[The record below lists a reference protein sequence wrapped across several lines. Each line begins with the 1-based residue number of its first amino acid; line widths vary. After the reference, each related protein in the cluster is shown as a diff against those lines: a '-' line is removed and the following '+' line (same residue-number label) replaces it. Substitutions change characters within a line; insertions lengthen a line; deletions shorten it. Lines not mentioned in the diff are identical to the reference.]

1 MQDDFKVTP
10 SPSEETPSVPPAS
23 SPTQVNDIVSQPTSL
38 TTPQQPQVPSAPA
51 PNQVAPETPP
61 AASAAPVVGTTPQAP
76 MSDELAKLL
85 SSDPG
90 PIPPATS
97 MNFSP
102 GQVSSP
108 SFGGPVMGGPT
119 GSVAPMP
126 AGKPKSKWMLPGG
139 IVAALIVILAVAY
152 YFSIYLP
159 NTPSHVYSS
168 SISNSGLALDKLIQ
182 YSQQQEHASYSTTS
196 FTGSVQEKS
205 PSDSFDATLNGSI
218 DKNANAN
225 VQFNA
230 DLMGEKVNANVISIK
245 APGNT
250 APDVYVQ
257 VSGVKSFLDS
267 LGLNSLDKID
277 GQWID
282 IDHTLIETY
291 LNSLAGQKSSSTG
304 SSAPTYAAVEDAIS
318 KVQTV
323 NKQYLFSTNASTAVF
338 SNPQFIAKE
347 TNGGRTL
354 DHYKVSYNKTHLN
367 AYLTAVGQAL
377 NSSQLNTWYKNMNG
391 GKNLSDGIDIASWQK
406 KVNSAPSNYNFDM
419 WADAKTKLIAKISF
433 TDPSNK
439 SSVFSIEQNYT
450 GGTTYP
456 FELGFTGKDSS
467 GEPEAASLGISMNTA
482 TNKMIFSLTDNETA
496 SDGMTNLT
504 ANISATPSNT
514 PVKVTAPKNAE
525 SFTTLLLQLGL
536 SSGSTSNTSSLL
548 SESTIHTLKVKK

>member
-1 MQDDFKVTP
+1 
-10 SPSEETPSVPPAS
+10 
-23 SPTQVNDIVSQPTSL
+23 
-38 TTPQQPQVPSAPA
+38 
-51 PNQVAPETPP
+51 
-61 AASAAPVVGTTPQAP
+61 
-76 MSDELAKLL
+76 
-85 SSDPG
+85 
-90 PIPPATS
+90 
-97 MNFSP
+97 
-102 GQVSSP
+102 
-108 SFGGPVMGGPT
+108 
-119 GSVAPMP
+119 
-126 AGKPKSKWMLPGG
+126 
-139 IVAALIVILAVAY
+139 
-152 YFSIYLP
+152 
-159 NTPSHVYSS
+159 
-168 SISNSGLALDKLIQ
+168 
-182 YSQQQEHASYSTTS
+182 
-196 FTGSVQEKS
+196 
-205 PSDSFDATLNGSI
+205 
-218 DKNANAN
+218 

-304 SSAPTYAAVEDAIS
+304 SAPTYAAVEDAIS

-338 SNPQFIAKE
+338 SDPQFIAKE
-347 TNGGRTL
+347 TSGGRTL
-354 DHYKVSYNKTHLN
+354 DHYKVSYSKTHLN

-406 KVNSAPSNYNFDM
+406 KVNSAPSNYSFDM
-419 WADAKTKLIAKISF
+419 WADTKTKLIAKISF

-467 GEPEAASLGISMNTA
+467 GQPEAASLGVSMNTA
-482 TNKMIFSLTDNETA
+482 TNKMVFSLTDNETA

-536 SSGSTSNTSSLL
+536 NSDSTSNTSSLL